1 MLTKALQLKLYGAPS
16 NIVIICN
23 SNNEVTKAIICKSNN
38 EVTNWHYQYV
48 TVPTNACF
56 NLKNLPLVL

>member
-16 NIVIICN
+16 NIV
-23 SNNEVTKAIICKSNN
+23 IICKSNN

-56 NLKNLPLVL
+56 NLKNLPMVL